1 MSKGEK
7 EREGYSRTVVCQA
20 NKTAWTQAIEFENTH
35 SSSVLKN
42 VAVWFSAGCLGKV
55 AVRFLHKGGQIA
67 PFPSGQFG
75 DATGFTGDDIRYPC
89 YVNKKLEKGD
99 VITVEYQNSDSTS
112 THSIVLNME
121 IEKEIV
127 EEEFE
132 EPGTEIEVQAVK
144 KSEDVVSRVKKLIMD
159 PNLLEPVSIMGDEE

>member
-99 VITVEYQNSDSTS
+99 GITVEYQNSDTS
-112 THSIVLNME
+112 DHSVVVNQE
-121 IEKEIV
+121 IEKEII
-127 EEEFE
+127 EPEFE
-132 EPGTEIEVQAVK
+132 ELGTEIEVTAVK
-144 KSEDVVSRVKKLIMD
+144 KPEDAISRVKKLIMD
-159 PNLLEPVSIMGDEE
+159 PALLDSVSIMGDE